1 LALNP
6 TNGFESHTRALD
18 LDPQLR
24 QLSRHPGVDQRGP
37 FGVPQQDGVN
47 DAFLAL
53 EVHAQLES
61 FDVLRDLHKRF
72 GARMLNN
79 TSRCRN

>member
-1 LALNP
+1 M
-6 TNGFESHTRALD
+6 
-18 LDPQLR
+18 
-24 QLSRHPGVDQRGP
+24 
-37 FGVPQQDGVN
+37 
-47 DAFLAL
+47 
-53 EVHAQLES
+53 QLES